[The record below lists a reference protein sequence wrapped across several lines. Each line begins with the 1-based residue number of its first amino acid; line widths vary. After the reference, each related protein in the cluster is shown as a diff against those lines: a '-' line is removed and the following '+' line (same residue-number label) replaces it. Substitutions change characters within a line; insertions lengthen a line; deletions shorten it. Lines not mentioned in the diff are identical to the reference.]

1 MGKKYSQEEIFEK
14 LKTILVD
21 DFEIAPEK
29 LTLDANLFED
39 LELDSIDAVD
49 LAVKLQE
56 FTEKK
61 ISPENFKQI
70 RTVND
75 VVLAIE
81 ELLQCYAA
89 KIFNYNHEKGLNC
102 HTEDNS
108 PKNTYTNHKFMLKYN
123 YGRYI

>member
-75 VVLAIE
+75 VVLAME
-81 ELLQCYAA
+81 ELL
-89 KIFNYNHEKGLNC
+89 
-102 HTEDNS
+102 
-108 PKNTYTNHKFMLKYN
+108 
-123 YGRYI
+123 

>member
-21 DFEIAPEK
+21 DFEISPEK

-81 ELLQCYAA
+81 ELL
-89 KIFNYNHEKGLNC
+89 
-102 HTEDNS
+102 
-108 PKNTYTNHKFMLKYN
+108 
-123 YGRYI
+123 

>member
-29 LTLDANLFED
+29 LTLNANLFED

-89 KIFNYNHEKGLNC
+89 KIFNYNHERGLNR

>member
-1 MGKKYSQEEIFEK
+1 MSKKYSREEIFEK

-75 VVLAIE
+75 VVIAIE
-81 ELLQCYAA
+81 ELL
-89 KIFNYNHEKGLNC
+89 
-102 HTEDNS
+102 
-108 PKNTYTNHKFMLKYN
+108 
-123 YGRYI
+123 

>member
-1 MGKKYSQEEIFEK
+1 MEKIFEK

-29 LTLDANLFED
+29 LTLNANLFED

-81 ELLQCYAA
+81 ELL
-89 KIFNYNHEKGLNC
+89 
-102 HTEDNS
+102 
-108 PKNTYTNHKFMLKYN
+108 
-123 YGRYI
+123 

>member
-14 LKTILVD
+14 LKTILAD

-75 VVLAIE
+75 VVVAIE
-81 ELLQCYAA
+81 ELIQ
-89 KIFNYNHEKGLNC
+89 
-102 HTEDNS
+102 
-108 PKNTYTNHKFMLKYN
+108 
-123 YGRYI
+123 

>member
-49 LAVKLQE
+49 FAVKLQE

-81 ELLQCYAA
+81 ELL
-89 KIFNYNHEKGLNC
+89 
-102 HTEDNS
+102 
-108 PKNTYTNHKFMLKYN
+108 
-123 YGRYI
+123 

>member
-70 RTVND
+70 RTVD

-81 ELLQCYAA
+81 ELL
-89 KIFNYNHEKGLNC
+89 
-102 HTEDNS
+102 
-108 PKNTYTNHKFMLKYN
+108 
-123 YGRYI
+123 

>member
-1 MGKKYSQEEIFEK
+1 MGKKYSQEEIYEK

-70 RTVND
+70 RTVSD

-81 ELLQCYAA
+81 ELL
-89 KIFNYNHEKGLNC
+89 
-102 HTEDNS
+102 
-108 PKNTYTNHKFMLKYN
+108 
-123 YGRYI
+123 

>member
-21 DFEIAPEK
+21 DFELTPEK
-29 LTLDANLFED
+29 VVLEANLFED

-56 FTEKK
+56 ITEKK

-70 RTVND
+70 RTVED
-75 VVLAIE
+75 VVVAVE
-81 ELLQCYAA
+81 GLL
-89 KIFNYNHEKGLNC
+89 
-102 HTEDNS
+102 
-108 PKNTYTNHKFMLKYN
+108 
-123 YGRYI
+123 

>member
-21 DFEIAPEK
+21 DFEIVPEK

-81 ELLQCYAA
+81 ELL
-89 KIFNYNHEKGLNC
+89 
-102 HTEDNS
+102 
-108 PKNTYTNHKFMLKYN
+108 
-123 YGRYI
+123 

>member
-61 ISPENFKQI
+61 ISPEIFKQSE
-70 RTVND
+70 R
-75 VVLAIE
+75 
-81 ELLQCYAA
+81 
-89 KIFNYNHEKGLNC
+89 
-102 HTEDNS
+102 
-108 PKNTYTNHKFMLKYN
+108 
-123 YGRYI
+123 

>member
-1 MGKKYSQEEIFEK
+1 MGKKYSQEEVFEK

-81 ELLQCYAA
+81 ELL
-89 KIFNYNHEKGLNC
+89 
-102 HTEDNS
+102 
-108 PKNTYTNHKFMLKYN
+108 
-123 YGRYI
+123 

>member
-1 MGKKYSQEEIFEK
+1 MGKKYSQEEIYEK

-61 ISPENFKQI
+61 IPPENFKQI

-81 ELLQCYAA
+81 ELL
-89 KIFNYNHEKGLNC
+89 
-102 HTEDNS
+102 
-108 PKNTYTNHKFMLKYN
+108 
-123 YGRYI
+123 

>member
-1 MGKKYSQEEIFEK
+1 MGKKYSREEIFEK
-14 LKTILVD
+14 LKTILAD

-70 RTVND
+70 RTVTD
-75 VVLAIE
+75 VVVAIK
-81 ELLQCYAA
+81 ELIQ
-89 KIFNYNHEKGLNC
+89 
-102 HTEDNS
+102 
-108 PKNTYTNHKFMLKYN
+108 
-123 YGRYI
+123 

>member
-29 LTLDANLFED
+29 WTLDANLFED

-81 ELLQCYAA
+81 ELL
-89 KIFNYNHEKGLNC
+89 
-102 HTEDNS
+102 
-108 PKNTYTNHKFMLKYN
+108 
-123 YGRYI
+123 